1 MRRER
6 IDKERCSSEFRELRD
21 KLLAR
26 YTVAGIADIAQ
37 RSTQSIHQYA
47 LKPTSAGFRKPKP
60 EVFERLRAA
69 VAALEGETA

>member
-1 MRRER
+1 MRHEK
-6 IDKERCSSEFRELRD
+6 IDKERSSSEFRELKE

-37 RSTQSIHQYA
+37 RSPQSIHQYSMR
-47 LKPTSAGFRKPKP
+47 PTSSGFRKPKP

-69 VAALEGETA
+69 VASLDGETA